1 MMLAWS
7 FAARSIEEVA
17 RLLRA
22 LSKNRYVSEVDFRI
36 HWAVDRALADL
47 PAFAPHA
54 AAFEARRAR
63 EPDIDLASR
72 DPRLYRQALMEETI
86 AALEAFWSPD
96 GAGAA
101 ERCRARLLQ
110 ALADA
115 GISPAEHAP
124 FASPPD
130 DPPHPELILL
140 DWVYLPVDELDTDR
154 HAGALAAMEEAQ
166 EEVNPSAS
174 VFVEGPIIAAPEL
187 CEGAP
192 NGVLREDF
200 LVWSDGPYSYSDYV
214 FRGAS
219 KAAKLVDP
227 PTGYH
232 DFDVE

>member
-22 LSKNRYVSEVDFRI
+22 LSKNRYVSEIDFRI
-36 HWAVDRALADL
+36 HWAVDHALADL

-63 EPDIDLASR
+63 ERDIDLTSR
-72 DPRLYRQALMEETI
+72 DPRLYREALMEETI
-86 AALEAFWSPD
+86 AALAAFWSPD
-96 GAGAA
+96 SEHAD
-101 ERCRARLLQ
+101 RSRARLQ
-110 ALADA
+110 KALKDA
-115 GISPAEHAP
+115 GLPPAEHAP
-124 FASPPD
+124 FASAPD

-166 EEVNPSAS
+166 EEVNASAP
-174 VFVEGPIIAAPEL
+174 VFVEGPVLAAPEL
-187 CEGAP
+187 CDGAP

-200 LVWSDGPYSYSDYV
+200 MVWSDGPYSYSDYV
-214 FRGAS
+214 FRGVS

>member
-36 HWAVDRALADL
+36 HWAVDHALQDL
-47 PAFAPHA
+47 PSFAPHA
-54 AAFEARRAR
+54 AAFEAKRAR
-63 EPDIDLASR
+63 EKDIDLASR

-96 GAGAA
+96 TAGSA
-101 ERCRARLLQ
+101 RFRTRLLQ
-110 ALADA
+110 ALGDA
-115 GISPAEHAP
+115 GISPAEHEP
-124 FASPPD
+124 FASPPE

-166 EEVNPSAS
+166 EEVSAS
-174 VFVEGPIIAAPEL
+174 APVFVEGPVIAAPEL

-200 LVWSDGPYSYSDYV
+200 MVWSDGPYSYSDYV

-232 DFDVE
+232 DFDAD